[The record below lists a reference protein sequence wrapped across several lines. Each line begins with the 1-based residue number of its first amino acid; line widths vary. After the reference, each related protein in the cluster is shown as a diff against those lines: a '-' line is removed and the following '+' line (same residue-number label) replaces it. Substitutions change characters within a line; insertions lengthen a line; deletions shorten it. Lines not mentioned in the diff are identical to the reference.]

1 VEGQNGPD
9 INGTVEIESSHLA
22 GVPLLR
28 LRGELDHDTAT
39 KLQEAL
45 DTVEESD
52 AGRCIFLDLEHLS
65 YMDSGG
71 VSVFLRLLRKL
82 EARGWVGLIGTDDR
96 IRRLFVITG
105 LASHPHLRF
114 FQGEEEA
121 VCGVKRD

>member
-1 VEGQNGPD
+1 VERQDNPEVG
-9 INGTVEIESSHLA
+9 GTVEIESSHLA

-28 LRGELDHDTAT
+28 LRGELDHGTAT
-39 KLQEAL
+39 KLQAAL
-45 DTVEESD
+45 DEVDEGD
-52 AGRCIFLDLEHLS
+52 ATRCIFLDLEHLS

-105 LASHPHLRF
+105 LANHPHLRF